1 MEADPALR
9 VYRVSHVV
17 DGESVDLL
25 RRNHSQHYDFATRLR
40 VLTAIAAA
48 RSFDWS
54 IFERSRQSG
63 LKIPFD

>member
-1 MEADPALR
+1 MEADRAAP

-17 DGESVDLL
+17 DGESVELL

-48 RSFDWS
+48 RRFDWS
-54 IFERSRQSG
+54 FFERGRPSG